1 MAIGTY
7 GLTIPMHFSESEINN
22 MVDIYYTFHKSRSY
36 DDFEN
41 KKYIKLDSSI
51 LKPAMREN
59 NNGEQDTVLEGMY
72 NIHLPLSEFGRKG
85 FYTVYIKPK
94 ETKAIITDVGS
105 LSAFPGVRGIV
116 LDSTKIDESIRQKVV
131 SNNSLV
137 GYRVIFIDDS
147 NNRRNEY
154 RIITSNN
161 KCEPLVQVPNSSS
174 DKSYS
179 YRYNESSS
187 LVFLTL
193 SPSSAPSFKSNATPF
208 IGKPT
213 QEILLVNTFF
223 EPIAIDIEMVDH
235 DADTISMM
243 IENSQLRN
251 LDNGLVTTFNDN
263 NEIYHQSEHFT
274 LKDQYTGK
282 PVYEVKQKRN
292 NNIDFTQTINDKLS

>member
-7 GLTIPMHFSESEINN
+7 GLTIPMHFKSDEISN
-22 MVDIYYTFHKSRSY
+22 MIDIYYTFHPSRAY

-41 KKYIKLDSSI
+41 RKFIKLDSSI
-51 LKPAMREN
+51 LSPAVREV
-59 NNGEQDTVLEGMY
+59 NNGEQDDVVEGMY

-94 ETKAIITDVGS
+94 EIKAIITDVGS
-105 LSAFPGVRGIV
+105 LSAFPNVRGIV
-116 LDSTKIDESIRQKVV
+116 LDSTKLDESIRQKAV

-137 GYRVIFIDDS
+137 GYRVIFMDDS
-147 NNRRNEY
+147 NERRNEY

-161 KCEPLVQVPNSSS
+161 KCEPLVQVPNTSS

-223 EPIAIDIEMVDH
+223 EPITLEVEMVEH
-235 DADTISMM
+235 DMDTISMM
-243 IENSQLRN
+243 IENSQLRD
-251 LDNGLVTTFNDN
+251 LDNGLVSTFNQN
-263 NEIYHQSEHFT
+263 NEIYHQAEHFT

-282 PVYEVKQKRN
+282 PVYEVKHKRE
-292 NNIDFTQTINDKLS
+292 NNIDFTQTINDKIS